1 MNPSYPIIFYISGH
15 GFGHASRSIE
25 VIQAVLERRPD
36 LPIIVKTTAPQ
47 RLFDRALGD
56 RYEFIELECDTGM
69 VQIDALNLDAAESL
83 RRAKAFHAQFDDKAA
98 TEAAFLRARRA
109 RAVVGD
115 IPPLAFAAAHGAR
128 LPSVAIGNFTWDWI
142 YEGYPEQSPT
152 ALANAM
158 REAYRKATVVLRLPT
173 SGGFAGLEAIT
184 RDIPFIA
191 RRSTRKPGDVRRR
204 LGLPE
209 GKPLVLV
216 SFGGY
221 GLAGLNTA
229 ALAAL
234 RDYAIATT
242 DVPTRGH
249 DSRPVFQAVPGL
261 HYLSEQQLYAGGLQ
275 YEDLVR
281 AADVVATKPGYG
293 IFTEAVA
300 NDTAL
305 LYTSRGHFV
314 EYEVLV
320 NAMPRY
326 LRSQFIDRNDLL
338 AGNWRPALE
347 KLLSAPPPPERPE
360 LNGADVAADAIL
372 TLLENAVA

>member
-15 GFGHASRSIE
+15 GFGHASRTIE

-36 LPIIVKTTAPQ
+36 VSIVVKTTAP
-47 RLFDRALGD
+47 RWLFDRTLGK

-83 RRAKAFHAQFDDKAA
+83 RLAKAFHTQLDEKAA
-98 TEAAFLRARRA
+98 AEAAFLRARHA

-115 IPPLAFAAAHGAR
+115 IPPLAFAAAHAGGV
-128 LPSVAIGNFTWDWI
+128 PSVAIGNFTWDWI
-142 YEGYPEQSPT
+142 YEGYPEQSPSG
-152 ALANAM
+152 LANQM
-158 REAYRKATVVLRLPT
+158 REAYKKATIALRLPT
-173 SGGFAGLEAIT
+173 FAGFAGLDAIA

-191 RRSTRKPGDVRRR
+191 RRSKREPGDVRRR

-209 GKPLVLV
+209 DKPLVLV

-221 GLAGLNTA
+221 GLAGLNTS

-234 RDYAIATT
+234 HDHAIVTT
-242 DVPTRGH
+242 DVPSRGDDPH
-249 DSRPVFQAVPGL
+249 PVFRPAAGL
-261 HYLSEQQLYAGGLQ
+261 HYLSEQRFSAGELQ

-293 IFTEAVA
+293 IFTEAMA
-300 NDTAL
+300 NETAL

-326 LRSQFIDRNDLL
+326 LRSQFIDREDLL
-338 AGNWRPALE
+338 AGNWGPALE
-347 KLLSAPPPPERPE
+347 KLLSSPPPPETPA
-360 LNGADVAADAIL
+360 LNGAAVAADEIVK
-372 TLLENAVA
+372 LL

>member
-15 GFGHASRSIE
+15 GFGHASRTIE
-25 VIQAVLERRPD
+25 VVQAVLERRPNVS
-36 LPIIVKTTAPQ
+36 IVVKTAAPR
-47 RLFDRALGD
+47 RLFDQTLGD

-83 RRAKAFHAQFDDKAA
+83 RRAKAFHAQLEEKTG

-115 IPPLAFAAAHGAR
+115 IPPLAFSAAHAAG

-142 YEGYPEQSPT
+142 YEGYPEHSPS

-158 REAYRKATVVLRLPT
+158 RDAYKKATVALRLPA

-184 RDIPFIA
+184 RDIPFVA
-191 RRSTRKPGDVRRR
+191 RRSKREPEDVRRR

-209 GKPLVLV
+209 AKPLVLV

-221 GLAGLNTA
+221 GLAGLNTS
-229 ALAAL
+229 ALATL

-242 DVPTRGH
+242 DVPARGN
-249 DSRPVFQAVPGL
+249 DSRPVFQPVAGL

-293 IFTEAVA
+293 IFTEAIA
-300 NDTAL
+300 NETAL

-326 LRSQFIDRNDLL
+326 LRSQFIDREDLL
-338 AGNWRPALE
+338 AGKWGPALE
-347 KLLSAPPPPERPE
+347 KMLSSPPPPEKPE
-360 LNGADVAADAIL
+360 LNGASVAADAIIS
-372 TLLENAVA
+372 LL